1 MIAYALKIAGLKSSC
16 GVDSPGPG
24 LRRDLHNDG
33 RDALFAGPGCRRLW
47 HCPRRPLGTP
57 IQFALDRKRQRAMVG
72 TLASHIGNMI
82 AGVTKGYEYRMK
94 VVYSHFPIQLKA
106 ASGELVISNFLG
118 ERKSRSAR
126 ILDGVKVDVL
136 KDEVVVTGIN
146 KENVGQTMANIEQAT
161 RVRGFDIR
169 VFQDGVY
176 LVEKR

>member
-1 MIAYALKIAGLKSSC
+1 MVKEIARQIEIPE
-16 GVDSPGPG
+16 GVNVSIEGHEVTVKGPKG
-24 LRRDLHNDG
+24 QLS
-33 RDALFAGPGCRRLW
+33 RRLSY
-47 HCPRRPLGTP
+47 PEIEILKEDSYLVVNSK
-57 IQFALDRKRQRAMVG
+57 LDRKQQRAMVG
-72 TLASHIGNMI
+72 TLAAHVGNMI
-82 AGVTKGYEYRMK
+82 AGVTKGFEYKMK

-106 ASGELVISNFLG
+106 ASGELVINNFLG

-126 ILDGVKVDVL
+126 ILDGVKVDIL
-136 KDEVVVTGIN
+136 KDEVVVTGID

>member
-1 MIAYALKIAGLKSSC
+1 MVKEIARQIEIPE
-16 GVDSPGPG
+16 GVDVSVEGSQVTVKGPKG
-24 LRRDLHNDG
+24 NLS
-33 RDALFAGPGCRRLW
+33 RRLSY
-47 HCPRRPLGTP
+47 PEIEIKKEDSYLVVNSR
-57 IQFALDRKRQRAMVG
+57 LDRKQQRAMVG
-72 TLASHIGNMI
+72 TLAAHASNMI
-82 AGVTKGYEYRMK
+82 AGVTKGFEYKMK

-136 KDEVVVTGIN
+136 KDEVVVTGID

>member
-1 MIAYALKIAGLKSSC
+1 MVKEIARQVEIPE
-16 GVDSPGPG
+16 GVDVSIEGSQVTVKGPKG
-24 LRRDLHNDG
+24 NLSRKLSYPEIEIKKEDSYLVVNSK
-33 RDALFAGPGCRRLW
+33 
-47 HCPRRPLGTP
+47 
-57 IQFALDRKRQRAMVG
+57 LDRKQQKAMVG
-72 TLASHIGNMI
+72 TLAAHVSNMI
-82 AGVTKGYEYRMK
+82 AGVTKGFEYKMK

-136 KDEVVVTGIN
+136 KDEVVVTGID